1 MSALQRSCLVL
12 TLWAFGGMG
21 LWMAKPTPLEAQ
33 VQTQAQISQQ
43 ETRFTTE
50 AAGLQVLP
58 LQVLPLQVLPL
69 QLLPLQIETDSTEQV
84 TPRGAFIRSLIVP
97 GWGHLSVGA
106 PTRAAFYV
114 SAQGASTWMLA
125 KSWLRQRS
133 AERFLDFERDLVI
146 AELRRSGI
154 TGADSLRLLADQDP
168 RVTARDELVSIRG
181 DQVED
186 WVALALFLTLL
197 GATDALV
204 AAHLS
209 TVPEPLSFGFVTSSP
224 AGGISLGFR
233 VPIAG
238 RR

>member
-1 MSALQRSCLVL
+1 MSAIPRSFLVFG
-12 TLWAFGGMG
+12 LWAFGGMG
-21 LWMAKPTPLEAQ
+21 LWMAKPSPLKAQ
-33 VQTQAQISQQ
+33 VQTAAQILLQEEGRSGA
-43 ETRFTTE
+43 ETRFTLE
-50 AAGLQVLP
+50 VAGFGLQP
-58 LQVLPLQVLPL
+58 LQV
-69 QLLPLQIETDSTEQV
+69 ETDQTDQV

-133 AERFLDFERDLVI
+133 AERFLDFERDLVM

-154 TGADSLRLLADQDP
+154 TGADSLRVLADQDP